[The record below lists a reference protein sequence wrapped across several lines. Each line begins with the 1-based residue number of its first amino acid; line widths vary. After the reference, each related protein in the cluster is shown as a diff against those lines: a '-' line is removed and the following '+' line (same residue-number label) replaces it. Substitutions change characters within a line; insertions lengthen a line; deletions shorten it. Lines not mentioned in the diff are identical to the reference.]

1 MVTKSL
7 KVIIVFNF
15 LTVSAALAHSGV
27 KDKDVMARMKLMSSM
42 ADNMKVIGMMLK
54 QKIPFEQ
61 EIAVNAI
68 KEISRLATETPDTF
82 KKNSTDPKSEAKP
95 NIWAEFDNFTEISL
109 KLATDANSL
118 AASFQSFENL
128 KPALGQLSKSCKTCH
143 TSYRE
148 KK

>member
-1 MVTKSL
+1 MVTKNI
-7 KVIIVFNF
+7 KVMVIVSCFF
-15 LTVSAALAHSGV
+15 ASAALAHSGV

-54 QKIPFEQ
+54 QKMPFEQ
-61 EIAVNAI
+61 DKAIIAL
-68 KEISRLATETPDTF
+68 KEISRLATETPDAF
-82 KKNSTDPKSEAKP
+82 RKNATDPKSEAKP
-95 NIWAEFDNFTEISL
+95 NIWAEFDNFTNISM
-109 KLATDANSL
+109 KLATDADGL

>member
-1 MVTKSL
+1 MGSKTLQVMF
-7 KVIIVFNF
+7 VVNCFIA
-15 LTVSAALAHSGV
+15 SAALAHSGV

-54 QKIPFEQ
+54 QKIPFEREQ
-61 EIAVNAI
+61 AI
-68 KEISRLATETPDTF
+68 DALKEISRLATETPDAF
-82 KKNSTDPKSEAKP
+82 KKNATDPKSEAKS
-95 NIWAEFDNFTEISL
+95 NIWTEFDKFTDISM
-109 KLATDANSL
+109 KLARDADGL

-128 KPALGQLSKSCKTCH
+128 KPALGQLSQSCKTCH

>member
-1 MVTKSL
+1 MGSKTLQVMF
-7 KVIIVFNF
+7 IVNCFIA
-15 LTVSAALAHSGV
+15 SAALAHSGV

-54 QKIPFEQ
+54 QKIPFEREQ
-61 EIAVNAI
+61 AI
-68 KEISRLATETPDTF
+68 DALKEISRLATETPDAF
-82 KKNSTDPKSEAKP
+82 KKNATDPKSEAKS
-95 NIWAEFDNFTEISL
+95 NIWTEFDKFTDISM
-109 KLATDANSL
+109 KLAKDADSL

-143 TSYRE
+143 TNYRE

>member
-1 MVTKSL
+1 MKNF
-7 KVIIVFNF
+7 IVLF
-15 LTVSAALAHSGV
+15 LTTSFLSTILLAHAGV
-27 KDKDVMARMKLMSSM
+27 KDPDVKKRMMLMSEM

-61 EIAVNAI
+61 EKAVNAI
-68 KEISRLATETPDTF
+68 KEISRLATETPGAF
-82 KKNSTDPKSEAKP
+82 KKNATDPKSEAKP

>member
-1 MVTKSL
+1 MCSKTL
-7 KVIIVFNF
+7 RAIFVFNCF
-15 LTVSAALAHSGV
+15 IVGAALAHSGV

-54 QKIPFEQ
+54 QKMPFEQ
-61 EIAVNAI
+61 DKAIIAL
-68 KEISRLATETPDTF
+68 KEISRLATKTPDAF
-82 KKNSTDPKSEAKP
+82 KKNATDPKSEAKP
-95 NIWAEFDNFTEISL
+95 NIWAEFDKFTNISM
-109 KLATDANSL
+109 KLATDADGL

-128 KPALGQLSKSCKTCH
+128 KPALRQLSQSCKNCH